1 MSPVVYINA
10 PPGGLYLAIA
20 PLHLLCSM
28 DSFLLLKLFPLPQQP
43 GFERQLILLLS
54 VLVLFVL
61 LLLGLLKQRPVSVI
75 RRQPKKSKQ
84 SLFVYWIPITAVKT
98 ILPGVQGFTFQIS
111 NLI

>member
-20 PLHLLCSM
+20 PLHLLCSV

-84 SLFVYWIPITAVKT
+84 MFICLLDPLRLFFLRFKD
-98 ILPGVQGFTFQIS
+98 LHFKFQT
-111 NLI
+111 